1 MLSFKELYNIHK
13 DLVFN
18 LALHYCQNRE
28 DAEEV
33 AQDVFLTVHLKAKN
47 FQNKSNIKTWIYRIT
62 VNKSL
67 DFLKAKKTLKRNFF
81 FTAKRIDDDAS
92 TSIGHFE
99 HPGVLLEEKEEIAK
113 IFAAINQLADKQ
125 KTAVVL
131 LKIEQKSQAE
141 AAEIMNTTSK
151 AVESLFQRAK
161 LNLKKILKENEG

>member
-1 MLSFKELYNIHK
+1 MLSFQELYQTHK
-13 DLVFN
+13 ELVFN

-33 AQDVFLTVHLKAKN
+33 TQDVFLTLHLKAQT
-47 FQNKSNIKTWIYRIT
+47 FQKKSNIKTWIYRIT

-81 FTAKRIDDDAS
+81 FTAERIDDNAN
-92 TSIGHFE
+92 TPIAHFE

-113 IFAAINQLADKQ
+113 IFAAINQLSDKQ
-125 KTAVVL
+125 KTIVIL

-141 AAEIMNTTSK
+141 AAEIMNTSSK

-161 LNLKKILKENEG
+161 LNLTKILKENEG

>member
-18 LALHYCQNRE
+18 LALHFCQNRE

-67 DFLKAKKTLKRNFF
+67 DFLKAKKTQKRNFF
-81 FTAKRIDDDAS
+81 FTAKRIDDDVS

-125 KTAVVL
+125 KTAVIL

-141 AAEIMNTTSK
+141 TAEIMNTTSK